1 MVPMRLSGRD
11 FAYNVRLAP
20 ISGRP
25 IRLRIGGMTYCMD
38 TDETIELANA
48 LADAV
53 DDLNSLPPVNT
64 ERTEP

>member
-1 MVPMRLSGRD
+1 MRLSARD
-11 FAYNVRLAP
+11 FAFNIRLSP

-25 IRLRIGGMTYCMD
+25 IRMRIGGMTYCMD
-38 TDETIELANA
+38 TAETIELANA

-53 DDLNSLPPVNT
+53 DDLNNLPPVNT